1 MERRFT
7 RTDLLLLLVV
17 FAWGSVFSVIKYSL
31 QEIEPLAFVTARFGG
46 AALFL
51 LLATLLLEGKP
62 TIRREDWLRVGV
74 VGIIGIGFYQI
85 LFTLGIYYTTAS
97 NSSLL
102 LATGPIFTLLFAVLF
117 QEERITPL
125 QIVGIFVSFVGVAMI
140 VSVQSGGLT
149 LSMAN
154 LRGDLFLLTCAA
166 INGLCAV
173 ISKRPLKRHS
183 ALRLMTVSMVLGIVS
198 MLPFTWRATIHQP
211 WAGLSLN
218 GWLGLGYSS
227 FIAAGL
233 GYVLWFRAIGEIGP
247 TRTMVYNYLIP
258 VVAVG
263 LAVLTLR
270 EHFALMQALGALIVF
285 LGIALARGTNR
296 ERETPAQPL
305 EMATD
310 NIDPTSGGESSGKE
324 ERHGGEGS

>member
-1 MERRFT
+1 MRRFAKV
-7 RTDLLLLLVV
+7 DLSILAVV
-17 FAWGSVFSVIKYSL
+17 LIWGSVFSVIKYTL
-31 QEIEPLAFVTARFGG
+31 QEIDPLAFVTARFGG
-46 AALFL
+46 AALL
-51 LLATLLLEGKP
+51 LLITLWLLEGKP

-102 LATGPIFTLLFAVLF
+102 IATGPIFALLFAVLF
-117 QEERITPL
+117 REERIVPL
-125 QIVGIFVSFVGVAMI
+125 QIVGILVSFLGVAMI
-140 VSVQSGGLT
+140 VGAQSGGLT
-149 LSMAN
+149 LRVEY
-154 LRGDLFLLTCAA
+154 LKGDLFVLTCGA

-183 ALRLMTVSMVLGIVS
+183 SLRLMTVSMLLGTVS
-198 MLPFTWRATIHQP
+198 MLPFTWRAVVYQP
-211 WAGLSLN
+211 WVHLSLK

-233 GYVLWFRAIGEIGP
+233 GYVLWFRAIGEIGA

-263 LAVLTLR
+263 VAVLTLK
-270 EHFALMQALGALIVF
+270 EHFSPLQALGALVVF
-285 LGIALARGTNR
+285 VGIALARLVPLYRIPR
-296 ERETPAQPL
+296 ERRAEAAL
-305 EMATD
+305 
-310 NIDPTSGGESSGKE
+310 IKGGSDDDRG
-324 ERHGGEGS
+324 